1 MSVKI
6 DKNATIGS
14 ILNAIREGNKAEDVA
29 KEIDGISQKP
39 LLKALK
45 EAGYAYSNKAPKG
58 WHYIGEGTE
67 PKEKSIFDYVYNSTG
82 VKRDSSKVNNSSH
95 EVIESNTRVKEDNAN
110 ITRISPVVH
119 PQFTQDELID
129 LVEMLQEWRLKKA
142 TEHLGIVQEPKEV
155 HARIKILPQ
164 GDKTRKTIVIDKG
177 IGERLDNYCKAERVN
192 KSDVLHLALMDFL
205 DNN

>member
-1 MSVKI
+1 MNI
-6 DKNATIGS
+6 DKNATIDS

-58 WHYIGEGTE
+58 WHYVGEGEE
-67 PKEKSIFDYVYNSTG
+67 PKEKSIFDYVYNSTS
-82 VKRDSSKVNNSSH
+82 VKRGSSKVNNPSH
-95 EVIESNTRVKEDNAN
+95 EVIESNTRVKEDNTN
-110 ITRISPVVH
+110 ITRISPIVH

-142 TEHLGIVQEPKEV
+142 TGHLGKVQEPKQV

-164 GDKTRKTIVIDKG
+164 GDKTRKTIVIDKA
-177 IGERLDNYCKAERVN
+177 IGERLDNYCKTERVN